1 MIAYL
6 FRFFKGLCGFK
17 NLQKFLNFFEE
28 ISKKVLTNKNESDII
43 YTVSER
49 DTNLS
54 EK

>member
-17 NLQKFLNFFEE
+17 NISNFFEE
-28 ISKKVLTNKNESDII
+28 ISKKVLTNKNQSDIM

-54 EK
+54 EENS